1 MPSPE
6 ETVLTMPPPDL
17 VVLES
22 LKQTCAMTRRHN
34 PDPAVAKVALR
45 WEAKFLADMEKLQR
59 EAAEEREAA

>member
-6 ETVLTMPPPDL
+6 ETVLTTPPDL